1 MNNEKVLPLTPATSI
16 HQSITEQLNKKC
28 NKNAIL
34 KGKSRKTIE
43 NKGFAALLQLFP
55 LKSWAL
61 I

>member
-1 MNNEKVLPLTPATSI
+1 
-16 HQSITEQLNKKC
+16 LNKKC

>member
-1 MNNEKVLPLTPATSI
+1 MEK
-16 HQSITEQLNKKC
+16 NKKC

-55 LKSWAL
+55 LNGSRRLRAYVIAYPVHIL
-61 I
+61 YFL